1 VVPKGTN
8 AELQLM
14 TIKRHNPSDILS
26 KAVEANG
33 FVFLAGIVS
42 TDATGGVKAQ
52 TKNVVDQID
61 ALLAQCGSDKSKIV
75 QAQIWVPDIKMRGE
89 MNEIWKAWNAG
100 KDLPA
105 RACVE
110 AKLADPKLL
119 VEIMVTAVK

>member
-1 VVPKGTN
+1 
-8 AELQLM
+8 M
-14 TIKRHNPSDILS
+14 SIKRHNPSDILS

-33 FVFLAGIVS
+33 FVFLAGIVAENTS
-42 TDATGGVKAQ
+42 GDVKAQ
-52 TKNVVDQID
+52 TRDVVGQID
-61 ALLAQCGSDKSKIV
+61 KLLALCGTDKSKIV
-75 QAQIWVPDIKMRGE
+75 QAQIWVPDIKLRGE
-89 MNEIWKAWNAG
+89 MNVVWKEWNAG

>member
-1 VVPKGTN
+1 MSI
-8 AELQLM
+8 Q
-14 TIKRHNPSDILS
+14 RHDASDILS

-33 FVFLAGIVS
+33 FVFLAGIVAQNS
-42 TDATGGVKAQ
+42 SGDVKAQ
-52 TKNVVDQID
+52 TQDVVDQID
-61 ALLAQCGSDKSKIV
+61 KLLAKCGSDKSKIV
-75 QAQIWVPDIKMRGE
+75 QAQIWVPDIKLRGE
-89 MNEIWKAWNAG
+89 MNVVWKSWTGG

>member
-1 VVPKGTN
+1 
-8 AELQLM
+8 M

-42 TDATGGVKAQ
+42 TDTSGGVKAQ
-52 TKNVVDQID
+52 TQNVVDQID
-61 ALLAQCGSDKSKIV
+61 ALLAACGSNKSKIV
-75 QAQIWVPDIKMRGE
+75 QAQIWVPEIKMRAE
-89 MNEIWKAWNAG
+89 MNEIWKSWTGG

-110 AKLADPKLL
+110 AKLADPKML

>member
-1 VVPKGTN
+1 
-8 AELQLM
+8 M
-14 TIKRHNPSDILS
+14 TIKRHEPSDILS

-33 FVFLAGIVS
+33 FVFLAGIVAEDS
-42 TDATGGVKAQ
+42 SAGIKGQ
-52 TKNVVDQID
+52 TKSVIKQID
-61 ALLAQCGSDKSKIV
+61 ALLAKCGTDKSKIV
-75 QAQIWVPDIKMRGE
+75 QAQIWVPDIKLRAE
-89 MNEIWKAWNAG
+89 MNVVWKEWNAG